1 MTADLHTD
9 ALIVGAGPVGL
20 YMAFQLGLLEIKAHI
35 IDALPYPGGQPET
48 LYPDKPIYDL
58 PGLPCISG
66 RDLTASLRQQIAPMN
81 VPMHLGDEVSSVEV
95 LDRSTSDTDPP
106 SEASRTFLV
115 GTRKGLRIHTRCLFV
130 AAGVGA
136 FQARQL
142 KVADASGV
150 DIARFEGTQLFYHLH
165 PSPKLAGQHVLVLGG
180 EDDALKAAIHATQNA
195 QRVTLLHRRE
205 VFKAEPQVL
214 AQFNALRQA
223 CAIEFVAGQALNYL
237 ADVAS
242 GTLKQLQVLTP
253 EGHTVALA
261 VDVLL
266 VFLGLSPKL
275 GPVAEWNLA
284 MSRKQVEV
292 NTETFATSVPGIF
305 AVGDINTYPGKKK
318 LLVSGFHECALAAFG
333 AAAYLRP
340 NEPTLLQYTT
350 TSSKLHQILGV
361 AHPDKI

>member
-1 MTADLHTD
+1 MAHPDVRTD

-66 RDLTASLRQQIAPMN
+66 RELTASLMQQITPMQ
-81 VPMHLGDEVSSVEV
+81 VPMHLGDEVSGIEV
-95 LDRSTSDTDPP
+95 LDDSSGRSFKVSTRQG
-106 SEASRTFLV
+106 RTL
-115 GTRKGLRIHTRCLFV
+115 HTRSIFV

-136 FQARQL
+136 FQARHL
-142 KVADASGV
+142 KVADAAGV
-150 DIARFEGTQLFYHLH
+150 DIARFEGSQLFYHLH
-165 PSPKLAGQHVLVLGG
+165 QSPKPEGHVLVVGG
-180 EDDALKAAIHATQNA
+180 EDDALKAAIAATSSA
-195 QRVTLLHRRE
+195 KRVTVLHRRD
-205 VFKAEPQVL
+205 VFKAEPEVL
-214 AQFNALRQA
+214 EKFHALRQTG
-223 CAIEFVAGQALNYL
+223 AIKVVAGQALHYSV
-237 ADVAS
+237 DEAS
-242 GTLKQLQVLTP
+242 GRLTQLDVLTP
-253 EGHTVALA
+253 ESQTVTLD
-261 VDVLL
+261 VDMLL

-292 NTETFATSVPGIF
+292 NTETFTTSVPGIF

-340 NEPTLLQYTT
+340 DAPTLLQYTT

-361 AHPDKI
+361 AHPDKT

>member
-1 MTADLHTD
+1 MSHPDVRTD

-20 YMAFQLGLLEIKAHI
+20 YMAFQLGLLEIQAHI

-66 RDLTASLRQQIAPMN
+66 RALTQALMQQIAPLQ
-81 VPMHLGDEVSSVEV
+81 VPMHLGHEVSAITPHSDGFEV
-95 LDRSTSDTDPP
+95 QTRSGMQ
-106 SEASRTFLV
+106 L
-115 GTRKGLRIHTRCLFV
+115 HTRAIFV

-136 FQARQL
+136 FQARPL
-142 KVADASGV
+142 KVADAHGV
-150 DIARFEGTQLFYHLH
+150 DIGRFEGTQLFYHLH
-165 PSPKLAGQHVLVLGG
+165 QTPSLQGLKVLVCGG
-180 EDDALKAAIHATQNA
+180 EDEAIQAALQATQQGA
-195 QRVTLLHRRE
+195 KVTVLHRRD
-205 VFKAEPQVL
+205 VFKADPELMQAFD
-214 AQFNALRQA
+214 AQRQA
-223 CAIEFVAGQALNYL
+223 GAIEVIAGQALHY
-237 ADVAS
+237 AVDAT
-242 GTLKQLQVLTP
+242 GRLQSIEVLSP
-253 EGHTVALA
+253 EGQTIQRNCEV
-261 VDVLL
+261 VLPM
-266 VFLGLSPKL
+266 LGLSPKL

-340 NEPTLLQYTT
+340 DTPTLLQYTT

-361 AHPDKI
+361 AHPTKS